1 MDLVEQL
8 GEIRRLTQEISRLNR
23 LLLDQDRRLVA
34 QGDLISGIRRV
45 SASLDLDSMT
55 QPEMCCALAE
65 YQSYCASYG
74 GSTGESV
81 GLFALSQ

>member
-1 MDLVEQL
+1 MDVVEQAQ
-8 GEIRRLTQEISRLNR
+8 EFRRLRQEVSRLNR

-45 SASLDLDSMT
+45 SASLHLDSMS
-55 QPEMCCALAE
+55 QQEMRCALAE

-81 GLFALSQ
+81 GLFALNQ